1 MNISD
6 RTISSIRTITPIIA
20 GYILATIFTSLIG
33 IGSKAIASAVFA
45 ILYYEIARTGE
56 SNGKRGF
63 SLMLGYPKE
72 PVYQL
77 DTELLASATSGGVFD
92 YEEEEV

>member
-6 RTISSIRTITPIIA
+6 RAISSIRTITPIIA
-20 GYILATIFTSLIG
+20 GYILATIFTSLVG
-33 IGSKAIASAVFA
+33 IGSKAVASAVFA

-56 SNGKRGF
+56 SNGKRAF
-63 SLMLGYPKE
+63 SFMLGFPKQ
-72 PVYQL
+72 PIYQL
-77 DTELLASATSGGVFD
+77 DTEVLASATSGGVFD

>member
-6 RTISSIRTITPIIA
+6 RAISSIRTITPIIA

-72 PVYQL
+72 PVYRL